1 MLKEEETMK
10 PIRRRHV
17 TDPIRKFRDEIDN
30 MVDRFFKEP
39 FFSDSSL
46 SIFEKGSFTPACN
59 IEEKNDKYK
68 IVAEMP
74 GVDPD
79 NIEIELDEYSI
90 TIKGKREEKL
100 ETKDESKQMHMVEH
114 SYGSYYR
121 SFTLP
126 ENVDTEAIT
135 ADYKNG
141 ILSIDIPKTSESNK
155 RKISIRK
162 SE

>member
-1 MLKEEETMK
+1 MK
-10 PIRRRHV
+10 PIRRRTV
-17 TDPIRKFRDEIDN
+17 RDPIRKFRDEFDT

-39 FFSDSSL
+39 FFSDTALSL
-46 SIFEKGSFTPACN
+46 FDKDAFAPACN
-59 IEEKNDKYK
+59 IEEHDDRYS

-79 NIEIELDEYSI
+79 NIEIELDDYSI
-90 TIKGKREEKL
+90 AIKGKREEKL
-100 ETKDESKQMHMVEH
+100 ETKDESKHMHMIEH

-126 ENVDTEAIT
+126 ENIDSDNIT

-141 ILSIDIPKTSESNK
+141 ILTIDIPKTSDGIK
-155 RKISIRK
+155 RKISINK

>member
-1 MLKEEETMK
+1 MK
-10 PIRRRHV
+10 PIRIRPMRDPLRR
-17 TDPIRKFRDEIDN
+17 FRDEFDSV
-30 MVDRFFKEP
+30 VDRFFKEP
-39 FFSDSSL
+39 FFSDTALSL
-46 SIFEKGSFTPACN
+46 FERDSFTPACN
-59 IEEKNDKYK
+59 IEELDDRYR

-79 NIEIELDEYSI
+79 NIEIELDDYSI
-90 TIKGKREEKL
+90 SIKGKREEKL
-100 ETKDESKQMHMVEH
+100 ETKDEGKQMHMVEH
-114 SYGSYYR
+114 SYGSYFR

-126 ENVDTEAIT
+126 ENIDSENIT

-141 ILSIDIPKTSESNK
+141 ILTIDIPKTKNGNK